1 LKNEQSVKSVL
12 VFDTYYLGVLNNLE
26 IHKKF
31 NNEFVYQEKII
42 EVEQFGFGTGSAYV
56 DAFRKLGWNAELCV
70 TNSLGLQSLW
80 SKEKL
85 NRKVI
90 SLGWKRIQVASRIP
104 MIRRFLFLLP
114 SFYKV
119 IIWQVKFYSPD
130 VVYIQDLNAFPPFLV
145 RKIAKNCKVVY
156 GEIASPPPPK
166 NFFRNY
172 DRIISA
178 LPPIL
183 DQVAEIGVS
192 NSYLAL
198 GFDERFSWVSNE
210 TFRDIDV
217 AFVGSITRLQ
227 PNTAPLLKAISLL
240 VPTLE
245 IYGDIDVMILRENGL
260 EPYYRGQAWGLD
272 MWKIL
277 SRSKIII
284 NRHGSIAQNF
294 AVNMRMFEA
303 TGSGA
308 LLVTEDMVNIGQ
320 LFSPNGEVVVYKS
333 NLEAAKLIEYYLR
346 NDSELEKIAISGQK
360 KTLREHTY
368 MKRIKRLI
376 EIVESDLESLD

>member
-1 LKNEQSVKSVL
+1 MKSVL
-12 VFDTYYLGVLNNLE
+12 VFDTYYLGALKNLE
-26 IHKKF
+26 IHRKI
-31 NNEFVYQEKII
+31 NNKNCYQNEIAK
-42 EVEQFGFGTGSAYV
+42 VEEFGFGTGSAYV
-56 DAFRKLGWNAELCV
+56 DAFRKLGWKAELFIP
-70 TNSLGLQSLW
+70 NSLGLQGLW

-85 NRKVI
+85 NRNVI
-90 SLGWKRIQVASRIP
+90 RFGWEWIQVASRIP
-104 MIRRFLFLLP
+104 IIRRILFLLP

-119 IIWQVKFYSPD
+119 IIWQVKYYSPD

-145 RKIAKNCKVVY
+145 EKIGKNCKVVY

-183 DQVAEIGVS
+183 DQVAEIGLP

-198 GFDERFSWVSNE
+198 GFDQRFSWVSE
-210 TFRDIDV
+210 GSIRDIDV

-227 PNTAPLLKAISLL
+227 PNTVPLLKTISSLI
-240 VPTLE
+240 PTLE

-260 EPYYRGQAWGLD
+260 ERYYRGQAWGLD

-308 LLVTEDMVNIGQ
+308 LLVTEDMVNLKQ

-333 NLEAAKLIEYYLR
+333 NSEAANLIGYYLG

-360 KTLREHTY
+360 RTLKEHTY
-368 MKRIKRLI
+368 MKRIERLI

>member
-1 LKNEQSVKSVL
+1 MKNEQSAKSVL
-12 VFDTYYLGVLNNLE
+12 VFDTYYPGVLRNLL

-31 NNEFVYQEKII
+31 KNDYFYQKKIL

-56 DAFRKLGWNAELCV
+56 DAFRKLGWKAELYV
-70 TNSLGLQSLW
+70 PNSLGLQGLW

-85 NRKVI
+85 NRKVVGF
-90 SLGWKRIQVASRIP
+90 GWDWIQVASRIP
-104 MIRRFLFLLP
+104 MIRRILFLLP

-119 IIWQVKFYSPD
+119 IDWQVKHCSPD

-145 RKIAKNCKVVY
+145 KKIAKNCKVVY

-166 NFFRNY
+166 DFFRNY

-183 DQVAEIGVS
+183 DQVAEIGVP

-198 GFDERFSWVSNE
+198 GFDQRFSWVSE
-210 TFRDIDV
+210 GSIRDIDV

-227 PNTAPLLKAISLL
+227 PKTVPLLKAISSLI
-240 VPTLE
+240 PNLE
-245 IYGDIDVMILRENGL
+245 IYGDIDVTILRENGL
-260 EPYYRGQAWGLD
+260 ESYYRGQAWGLD

-308 LLVTEDMVNIGQ
+308 LLVTEDMVNLEQ

-333 NLEAAKLIEYYLR
+333 NSEAANLIEYYLR
-346 NDSELEKIAISGQK
+346 NDSELEKIATSGQK
-360 KTLREHTY
+360 RTLKEHTY
-368 MKRIKRLI
+368 MKRIERLI
-376 EIVESDLESLD
+376 EIIESDLEPLN